1 MFYLHCTLTYMRPH
15 LLKYKEWVLK
25 KGVGDTGAVTKGE
38 RVNGEGRDR
47 LNASKLLKACA
58 CAAA

>member
-1 MFYLHCTLTYMRPH
+1 MHPH
-15 LLKYKEWVLK
+15 LLKHKEWVLK